1 MKKVTELFTAID
13 VDIKEDDI
21 SVVHRRRRYIRC
33 SSKRTEERK
42 RASPGFSEFTS
53 RRSKGVV
60 MQRGRDL
67 KEKEGCVS
75 E

>member
-1 MKKVTELFTAID
+1 MKKVTELYTAID

-21 SVVHRRRRYIRC
+21 SVVHRSGQKKGGKPR
-33 SSKRTEERK
+33 
-42 RASPGFSEFTS
+42 PVFSEFTS
-53 RRSKGVV
+53 RRSKGTVI
-60 MQRGRDL
+60 QRRRVL